1 MKPQE
6 HDLQQFGRPL
16 SRDGICVRNGFSLTE
31 LMVAS
36 ALSLIVLLAVLTTFT
51 VMTSNFKRAANYGQI
66 HREGRWAVDNLAK
79 DFRMASDITNVG
91 SSTVTVVIPTGFDAQ
106 GNLSGTKNIKYSLL
120 GTSFV
125 RQDLTANQ
133 SKTLAFNVSS
143 VSFMMYNRLGQYT
156 TLTAACKGCQVDI
169 KLLKTVVGTRQTE
182 DFLSARLM
190 LRNKP

>member
-6 HDLQQFGRPL
+6 HDLQQRGRAL
-16 SRDGICVRNGFSLTE
+16 SHGGMCVKNGFSLTE
-31 LMVAS
+31 VMVAS

-51 VMTSNFKRAANYGQI
+51 VTTSNFKRASNYGQI

-106 GNLSGTKNIKYSLL
+106 GNLSGTNSIKYSLF

-125 RQDLTANQ
+125 RQNLTANQ
-133 SKTLAFNVSS
+133 SQTLAFNVST

-156 TLTAACKGCQVDI
+156 TLTAACKGCQVDL
-169 KLLKTVVGTRQTE
+169 KLKKILVGTTQTE